1 MLVYELL
8 LANSVLR
15 TFRDS
20 IASSKLLD
28 GLLKLSPLMLRTKFI
43 SVVST
48 LEQQVTPVSSS
59 DSEWMFTPPVV
70 EQKRRPEGP

>member
-1 MLVYELL
+1 MSFYLL
-8 LANSVLR
+8 TKATVLH

-48 LEQQVTPVSSS
+48 LGPQVTPVPSS
-59 DSEWMFTPPVV
+59 DSEWMFTLPVV